1 MVPMIVCYGY
11 FPQGPHV
18 SCYGSV
24 QGSAASL
31 QLIFVELII
40 RFRNSGGLQTISV
53 FGDQGCLSNLLGQL
67 KLYLSN
73 EGTLRGILAF
83 CFAKTLKQQV
93 LRAP

>member
-40 RFRNSGGLQTISV
+40 RFRNSGGATNYKCIWGPRV
-53 FGDQGCLSNLLGQL
+53 FVESSRKIKIIPEQ
-67 KLYLSN
+67 
-73 EGTLRGILAF
+73 
-83 CFAKTLKQQV
+83 
-93 LRAP
+93 